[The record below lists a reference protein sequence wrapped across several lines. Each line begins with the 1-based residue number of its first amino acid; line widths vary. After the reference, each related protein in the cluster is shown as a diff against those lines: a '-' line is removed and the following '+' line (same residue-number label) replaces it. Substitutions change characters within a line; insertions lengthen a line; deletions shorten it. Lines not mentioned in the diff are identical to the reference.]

1 MIIPFFFYHVFVIFF
16 LIQLL
21 KAVHLNGHEG
31 PVYAVHAVYQR
42 GASDVLHT
50 LIVSAA
56 SDSTVRVWSK
66 KGSEGR
72 FRDIINQT
80 HEIVIDK
87 RMTTI
92 KAYISFFKIFQAAL
106 KMLELQHVFM
116 FFVVFQNIKLL
127 M

>member
-1 MIIPFFFYHVFVIFF
+1 M
-16 LIQLL
+16 
-21 KAVHLNGHEG
+21 
-31 PVYAVHAVYQR
+31 HAVYQR

-92 KAYISFFKIFQAAL
+92 KACISFFKIFQAAL